1 MCEHENMAGV
11 SLDPPSS
18 PKSRSRAAPRVS
30 LPPLTPAVASPAG
43 IDAELRTIARN
54 SSTNLAQRDS
64 SKPDAEEPM
73 ATYTKFVC
81 AEPEGDA
88 LDPTLQSVIQQQ
100 SLKWIFVGGK
110 GGVGKTTNACGVA
123 IQLAQQRESVL
134 LL

>member
-1 MCEHENMAGV
+1 
-11 SLDPPSS
+11 
-18 PKSRSRAAPRVS
+18 
-30 LPPLTPAVASPAG
+30 
-43 IDAELRTIARN
+43 
-54 SSTNLAQRDS
+54 
-64 SKPDAEEPM
+64 M

-88 LDPTLQSVIQQQ
+88 LDPTLQSVIQQE

-134 LL
+134 LLYVDEKSRSSPSHLPPRHFGFLP

>member
-1 MCEHENMAGV
+1 MCPYVRTWLVYGCIQR
-11 SLDPPSS
+11 SS
-18 PKSRSRAAPRVS
+18 PNLRFSRRPTR
-30 LPPLTPAVASPAG
+30 L
-43 IDAELRTIARN
+43 
-54 SSTNLAQRDS
+54 SSTARSCCRLARRARPRASYS
-64 SKPDAEEPM
+64 SSTRHLDKPGPTEHPM

-81 AEPEGDA
+81 AEPEGEA